1 MVTIQNMKTVFDELA
16 CKNGDNMI
24 EWSQM
29 DEALSRCGFK
39 IKRHELEAFSLKT
52 DRLSFT
58 QFHSTIKTGVA
69 KRKISQKLQKSRQ
82 DHAQDQDHS
91 DAWGPLRKAVADYK
105 KEGRVITKES
115 YLKELQAFLNCPHCI
130 EERQEGLRRKME
142 AGMKK
147 RAAPVKLDEMMTI
160 LNDEIADKSELFT
173 TEEQEML
180 EKMLERDLE
189 KNFNAAV
196 KSVQPRS
203 TVEDLNTTTENK

>member
-39 IKRHELEAFSLKT
+39 IKRRELEAFSLKT
-52 DRLSFT
+52 DRLSFA

-82 DHAQDQDHS
+82 DHS
-91 DAWGPLRKAVADYK
+91 DAWGPLRKVVADYK

-115 YLKELQAFLNCPHCI
+115 FLMELQGFLNCPCCI
-130 EERQEGLRRKME
+130 KERQEGLRRKMA
-142 AGMKK
+142 AGMTINK
-147 RAAPVKLDEMMTI
+147 APAKLDEAMTL
-160 LNDEIADKSELFT
+160 LNDELADKSELFT

-180 EKMLERDLE
+180 EMMLERDFERNL
-189 KNFNAAV
+189 NAAV
-196 KSVQPRS
+196 KSVQPRIFS
-203 TVEDLNTTTENK
+203 KSNI